1 MSISL
6 LFSAYFFGGTNEIAE
21 QGMGM
26 VGSGFQLRM
35 ELHTYVPGVVG
46 NFHNF
51 HQTAVGRQSAQAQ
64 AGAGERIA
72 VFVVEF
78 ITVAVTFADLIRA
91 INGTDARESSESTQG

>member
-1 MSISL
+1 
-6 LFSAYFFGGTNEIAE
+6 
-21 QGMGM
+21 MGM
-26 VGSGFQLRM
+26 IGSGFQLRM

-91 INGTDARESSESTQG
+91 VNPKPTTLSTVWRH